1 MPQSKQKAK
10 AAAKQRVRSAAD
22 AAEEKAKQAASKK
35 ASRKAP
41 VGAAVD
47 EAPPPTPP
55 LPARASRKRKP
66 SARQQDAAAAMEEAA
81 DDSDDDALAVPV
93 YDDDDDDEGSDDVEP
108 REAPA
113 RRVAADADRRL
124 SEADIMRLADEM
136 MAKQLQ
142 ARLNRGEDEGQP
154 DAMEQDHQGKKLGGD
169 ETAETRAFAKAGEVA
184 ASARDGT
191 DALRMLQVWGKPG
204 DVAKFLRNMEAK
216 ARAPTS
222 SSSDAAAWER
232 ITGELV
238 HRLMKIFL
246 GGASDEE
253 QRLQYGRLAMVAA
266 LTTNTLAA
274 KAGQV
279 GAALTW
285 MRTVHDEEDGY
296 AETQRSGATIP
307 MEAPSLTD
315 PNRLREASAPLAKPA
330 PTGAGP
336 RQSLTCGF
344 CTRTGHEAN
353 TCWLIHTSALAP
365 TGTQDRLYDE
375 REDMLHMLRNA
386 ADRGVESAARRLD
399 AYRDAKAASRMPTS
413 KSSGGGGP
421 TRGGGG
427 YGHSY
432 GSGYGGGYGSGYGSS
447 SGSGYTGYGRSSS
460 SSSGGYAPTP
470 YAGARASTNIPG
482 RVGGL
487 GSAPA
492 PSAASS
498 GGSRSSAPSGGG
510 AASAPSAAASSS
522 SSAAVGRGSSGDG
535 H

>member
-204 DVAKFLRNMEAK
+204 DVAKFLAQHGGQGEGADKQFERRSRVGTHHRGAGAPPHEDLFGRSLGRGATPTVRTLGDGGGLDNKHAGGQGWSSWRGAHLDAHGARRGGRLCRNATQWSNH
-216 ARAPTS
+216 P
-222 SSSDAAAWER
+222 D
-232 ITGELV
+232 
-238 HRLMKIFL
+238 
-246 GGASDEE
+246 GGA
-253 QRLQYGRLAMVAA
+253 VAHRSQPP
-266 LTTNTLAA
+266 TR
-274 KAGQV
+274 GV
-279 GAALTW
+279 GAACETSADGSRPSPVVDVRLLYPDW
-285 MRTVHDEEDGY
+285 PRSQHMLVDPHKCIGADGY
-296 AETQRSGATIP
+296 TR
-307 MEAPSLTD
+307 PSV
-315 PNRLREASAPLAKPA
+315 RR
-330 PTGAGP
+330 
-336 RQSLTCGF
+336 
-344 CTRTGHEAN
+344 
-353 TCWLIHTSALAP
+353 
-365 TGTQDRLYDE
+365 
-375 REDMLHMLRNA
+375 
-386 ADRGVESAARRLD
+386 ARR
-399 AYRDAKAASRMPTS
+399 YAAHAAQ
-413 KSSGGGGP
+413 
-421 TRGGGG
+421 RGRPWRRERG
-427 YGHSY
+427 
-432 GSGYGGGYGSGYGSS
+432 
-447 SGSGYTGYGRSSS
+447 
-460 SSSGGYAPTP
+460 APP
-470 YAGARASTNIPG
+470 
-482 RVGGL
+482 
-487 GSAPA
+487 
-492 PSAASS
+492 
-498 GGSRSSAPSGGG
+498 
-510 AASAPSAAASSS
+510 
-522 SSAAVGRGSSGDG
+522 
-535 H
+535 